1 MDAAVISD
9 NKQRSRL
16 IFALYYCAGGVSLTC
31 TSALIKKCEVAVGLT
46 SLKFRCDKI
55 DRGRDPSG
63 NGKARR
69 EERKQETPN
78 KAKSNFTINASEKV
92 ARILAK
98 NARG

>member
-31 TSALIKKCEVAVGLT
+31 TYALIKKCEVMLWGVT

-55 DRGRDPSG
+55 GDGIQVES
-63 NGKARR
+63 NKRR

-98 NARG
+98 NAMG